1 MKTSQSPTQASLA
14 GITLI
19 CLGSNYGS
27 REKSID
33 FAISVLERIIGP
45 ATAKSDRIAS
55 SDVSGLGGPYI
66 NCLVA
71 FYNHGT
77 EMDITK
83 LQRLASLIEY
93 IAGRRVDSK
102 AKGQVDIDVDILVYD
117 GSTIDEEQMGRPYVA
132 PLLSQ
137 LFDTISKSKA
147 TGV

>member
-19 CLGSNYGS
+19 CLGSNYGF
-27 REKSID
+27 REKSIN
-33 FAISVLERIIGP
+33 FAISALERIIGP
-45 ATAKSDRIAS
+45 ATAKSNRITS
-55 SDVSGLGGPYI
+55 SDVSGLGGSYI

-71 FYNHGT
+71 FYNHET
-77 EMDITK
+77 EMDMTK

-93 IAGRRVDSK
+93 IAGRRADSK

-117 GSTIDEEQMGRPYVA
+117 GSTVDEEQMDRPYVA

-137 LFDTISKSKA
+137 LFDTISKCKA